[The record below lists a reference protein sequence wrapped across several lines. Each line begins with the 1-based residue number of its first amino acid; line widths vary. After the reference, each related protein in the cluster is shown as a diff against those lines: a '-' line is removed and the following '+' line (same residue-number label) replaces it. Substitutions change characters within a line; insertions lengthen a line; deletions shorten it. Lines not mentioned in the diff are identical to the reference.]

1 MIEGTIQRWVGNSFL
16 VVFIHILLVLAQYPE
31 GHDEGKPGDDLDDH
45 EVFYVIHDNKND
57 IY

>member
-1 MIEGTIQRWVGNSFL
+1 
-16 VVFIHILLVLAQYPE
+16 LVLAQYPE